1 MQKNTTHTYH
11 FLSSVLWTIVCL
23 FFHWS
28 MYFLFFYLQLLIMIT
43 PLICSNL
50 SYFAMFVDCQ
60 FNSADHNWKCIV
72 NMTRLYLNLC
82 TSVLG
87 GVRVARSLAF
97 CVVLLVD
104 RCFSFLPFLFW
115 PLCCFFFFFDLWI
128 LITSLVY
135 FKLFLC
141 INLRDTYEKFK
152 TIYG

>member
-1 MQKNTTHTYH
+1 VDNC
-11 FLSSVLWTIVCL
+11 LS
-23 FFHWS
+23 FFPLVNVR
-28 MYFLFFYLQLLIMIT
+28 YFLFFYLQLLIMIT
-43 PLICSNL
+43 PLICSNF

-115 PLCCFFFFFDLWI
+115 PLCCFFLLRFMD
-128 LITSLVY
+128 SDY
-135 FKLFLC
+135 LFG
-141 INLRDTYEKFK
+141 IF
-152 TIYG
+152 